1 MSIDGRF
8 LTKLAYELQENLN
21 TGRIQKISQLGKTDF
36 LFFVRANNKN
46 HKLYISL
53 STSLS
58 RINLTTTNYPS
69 DYLPGGFC
77 MFLRK
82 HIEGGVIQGISTLND
97 DRILCMDVDG
107 TNEIGDKVRL
117 KLLVEMFSRYTNLIV
132 TDDKDIIINA
142 FNHISPF
149 DNSDRTIVNGVKYEL
164 PEDSKILP
172 QDSAK
177 IREFLSVERS
187 AKDLI
192 EYIRG
197 FSPLLA
203 SYFLKE
209 AKYSPQ
215 LAYATY
221 EKMMSMPIN
230 PTMTLSEKPDFYYF
244 DLFEKNKI
252 YFNTLSEL
260 LDHYFQEASA
270 IERVKQIHKYL
281 NTFAKQELKRKKN
294 KMEKLTTDMHNALDS
309 DIWRIKGDVIISNQ
323 HQIKRGDASH
333 SGYSY
338 ELDKDVEIELDR
350 LLNPIQNANKYYIKY
365 KKQKTA
371 VAFIDKQ
378 MSITKDQIV
387 YLDEIVNQ
395 INSTHS
401 LSDLVEIQDE
411 LSSNG
416 FLPRK
421 KAEAKKNKPNFDT
434 YIDELGI
441 SILVGK
447 NNIQN
452 NYLTHKFAKKDWWWF
467 HVKNQTGSH
476 VIVCTT
482 DELKESTIRRA
493 ANFSAYYSKSRLS
506 GSVPV
511 DYTRIKNIKKVP
523 GILGSFVTYTDQK
536 TIYIDPDPEIIN
548 DSKIKKA

>member
-1 MSIDGRF
+1 
-8 LTKLAYELQENLN
+8 
-21 TGRIQKISQLGKTDF
+21 
-36 LFFVRANNKN
+36 
-46 HKLYISL
+46 
-53 STSLS
+53 
-58 RINLTTTNYPS
+58 
-69 DYLPGGFC
+69 
-77 MFLRK
+77 
-82 HIEGGVIQGISTLND
+82 
-97 DRILCMDVDG
+97 
-107 TNEIGDKVRL
+107 
-117 KLLVEMFSRYTNLIV
+117 
-132 TDDKDIIINA
+132 
-142 FNHISPF
+142 
-149 DNSDRTIVNGVKYEL
+149 
-164 PEDSKILP
+164 
-172 QDSAK
+172 
-177 IREFLSVERS
+177 
-187 AKDLI
+187 
-192 EYIRG
+192 
-197 FSPLLA
+197 
-203 SYFLKE
+203 
-209 AKYSPQ
+209 
-215 LAYATY
+215 
-221 EKMMSMPIN
+221 
-230 PTMTLSEKPDFYYF
+230 
-244 DLFEKNKI
+244 
-252 YFNTLSEL
+252 
-260 LDHYFQEASA
+260 
-270 IERVKQIHKYL
+270 
-281 NTFAKQELKRKKN
+281 
-294 KMEKLTTDMHNALDS
+294 MEKLTTDMHNALDS